1 MLEIAASQW
10 LLRIACAQQEGN
22 QVESVHQA
30 SEEGRGA
37 QLMRRGRC
45 LFLKGKEGK
54 EGRREGRGTG
64 DRKAAPGSTRTPTHT
79 HLSPTQTYLSLA
91 PHTHTHLS
99 SCRSPLQLS
108 SCKMMGSARYADA
121 RESAASQVYTETLIG
136 ELERE

>member
-79 HLSPTQTYLSLA
+79 HTYPPPKHIYL
-91 PHTHTHLS
+91 PPHTHLS

-108 SCKMMGSARYADA
+108 SCKMMGSVRYADA